1 MPNLDAPDE
10 GVIAMALAQLRQE
23 LYEMTLALVKRYE
36 QNIQRL
42 GV

>member
-1 MPNLDAPDE
+1 MAP
-10 GVIAMALAQLRQE
+10 ARLRQE
-23 LYEMTLALVKRYE
+23 LYELAPELVKRYE

>member
-1 MPNLDAPDE
+1 MGPAR
-10 GVIAMALAQLRQE
+10 LRQE
-23 LYEMTLALVKRYE
+23 LYEMTLELVKRYE